1 MRKIIT
7 EEQIANKIENLQKLI
22 KNQKYDYVI
31 CVLNGAYMFFSDL
44 TKGLDVNVDFV
55 KVSSYVD
62 TKSTGELDIQYAN
75 FGKYRGLKVLIVD
88 DICDSGYTLKSI
100 KEYILQAGAE
110 LADTCVLLNKK
121 EAHSAENE
129 PTFYAF
135 LIENEFVIGYGLDYN
150 DKYRTL
156 PYIAVLG
163 V

>member
-1 MRKIIT
+1 MP
-7 EEQIANKIENLQKLI
+7 
-22 KNQKYDYVI
+22 
-31 CVLNGAYMFFSDL
+31 
-44 TKGLDVNVDFV
+44 
-55 KVSSYVD
+55 
-62 TKSTGELDIQYAN
+62 IQ
-75 FGKYRGLKVLIVD
+75 KVLIVD